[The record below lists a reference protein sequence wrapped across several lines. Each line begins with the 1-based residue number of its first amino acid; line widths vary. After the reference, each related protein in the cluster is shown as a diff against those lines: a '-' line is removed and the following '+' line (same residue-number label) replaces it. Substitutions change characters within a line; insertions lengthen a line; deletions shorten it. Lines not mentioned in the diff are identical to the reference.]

1 MKPTD
6 GRFSIVG
13 CRLCVVGFSL
23 EWLEPMITSGTQNGL
38 FHVIAEELS
47 AVEDR
52 LQEPAQDSGVLL
64 SVVASYA
71 LGSGGKRIRP
81 ALLLLTARACGTD
94 QRGRIVTLASVA
106 EMMHAATL
114 VHDDIVDHSTK
125 RRGRPSAAALWGSDV
140 SVLAGDFLFSR
151 AIQLLV
157 ADGDMRILQSFADAT
172 VAMIEG
178 EVLQLQLLHDLKIG
192 DADYL
197 RIVTGK
203 TAALMSAAARAGALV
218 AGASMATAEGMAA
231 FGLNLGIGFQLV
243 DDALDYTARE
253 ERLGKP
259 VGSDFREGKIT
270 YPLIHLMRTAS
281 AEDRVAV
288 EELAKREHISDEN
301 LAQLRSLVER
311 YDSVPATM
319 RLVDDYLA
327 RARAMLEGLPSSPAC
342 QSLHRLVDFVRERDW

>member
-1 MKPTD
+1 
-6 GRFSIVG
+6 
-13 CRLCVVGFSL
+13 VVLWSVVSLLL
-23 EWLEPMITSGTQNGL
+23 EWLEPMITSATQNGL
-38 FHVIAEELS
+38 FGVIAAELS

-52 LQEPAQDSGVLL
+52 LQEPAQETGVLL
-64 SVVASYA
+64 SAVASYA

-81 ALLLLTARACGTD
+81 ALLLLAARACGAD

-114 VHDDIVDHSTK
+114 VHDDIVDHSAK

-151 AIQLLV
+151 AIQILV
-157 ADGDMRILQSFADAT
+157 ADGDMRILQAFADAT

-178 EVLQLQLLHDLKIG
+178 EVLQLQLLRDLKIS
-192 DADYL
+192 DVDYL

-218 AGASMATAEGMAA
+218 SAAPPAAAEAMAA

-281 AEDRVAV
+281 AADRVVV
-288 EELAKREHISDEN
+288 EDLARREHISDED
-301 LAQLRSLVER
+301 LARLRGLVER
-311 YDSVPATM
+311 YEGVPATM

-327 RARAMLEGLPSSPAC
+327 RARAPLEVLPPSPAC
-342 QSLHRLVDFVRERDW
+342 HSLHRLVEFVRERDW

>member
-1 MKPTD
+1 
-6 GRFSIVG
+6 
-13 CRLCVVGFSL
+13 
-23 EWLEPMITSGTQNGL
+23 MITSRTQNGL
-38 FHVIAEELS
+38 FSVIAAELS

-52 LQEPAQDSGVLL
+52 LQEPAQDSGALL
-64 SVVASYA
+64 SVVAGYA

-81 ALLLLTARACGTD
+81 ALLLLAARACGAD
-94 QRGRIVTLASVA
+94 QHGRVVTLASVA

-157 ADGDMRILQSFADAT
+157 ADGDMRILQAFADAT
-172 VAMIEG
+172 VSMIEG
-178 EVLQLQLLHDLKIG
+178 EVLQLQFLRDLKISEE
-192 DADYL
+192 DYL

-218 AGASMATAEGMAA
+218 AGAPAATADVMAT

-270 YPLIHLMRTAS
+270 YPLIHLMRTAFI
-281 AEDRVAV
+281 ADRVVV
-288 EELAKREHISDEN
+288 EDLARREHISDED
-301 LAQLRSLVER
+301 LAQLRGLVER
-311 YDSVPATM
+311 YEGVPATM
-319 RLVDDYLA
+319 RLVNEYLA
-327 RARAMLEGLPSSPAC
+327 RARALLEVLPQSPAC
-342 QSLHRLVDFVRERDW
+342 HALYRLVDFVRERDW

>member
-1 MKPTD
+1 
-6 GRFSIVG
+6 
-13 CRLCVVGFSL
+13 
-23 EWLEPMITSGTQNGL
+23 MITSGTQDGL
-38 FHVIAEELS
+38 FSVIAAELS

-52 LQEPAQDSGVLL
+52 LLEPARDSGVLL

-81 ALLLLTARACGTD
+81 ALLLLAARACDAD

-114 VHDDIVDHSTK
+114 VHDDIVDHSAK
-125 RRGRPSAAALWGSDV
+125 RRGRPSAAVLWGSDV

-151 AIQLLV
+151 AIQILV
-157 ADGDMRILQSFADAT
+157 ADGDMRILQAFADAT

-178 EVLQLQLLHDLKIG
+178 EVLQLQLLRDLKIS

-203 TAALMSAAARAGALV
+203 TAALMSASARTGALV
-218 AGASMATAEGMAA
+218 AAAPLATAEAMAA

-281 AEDRVAV
+281 AADRVVV
-288 EELAKREHISDEN
+288 EDLVRREHISDEN
-301 LAQLRSLVER
+301 LAQLRGLVER
-311 YDSVPATM
+311 YEGVSATM
-319 RLVDDYLA
+319 RLVDEYLA
-327 RARAMLEGLPSSPAC
+327 RARALLEVLPPSPAC
-342 QSLHRLVDFVRERDW
+342 HCLHRLVDFVRERDW

>member
-1 MKPTD
+1 
-6 GRFSIVG
+6 
-13 CRLCVVGFSL
+13 
-23 EWLEPMITSGTQNGL
+23 MITSGTQDGL
-38 FHVIAEELS
+38 FSVIAAELS

-52 LQEPAQDSGVLL
+52 LQEPARDSGVLL

-81 ALLLLTARACGTD
+81 ALLLLAARACDAD
-94 QRGRIVTLASVA
+94 QRERIVTLASVA

-114 VHDDIVDHSTK
+114 VHDDIVDHSAK
-125 RRGRPSAAALWGSDV
+125 RRGRPSASALWGSDV

-151 AIQLLV
+151 AIQILV
-157 ADGDMRILQSFADAT
+157 ADGDMRILQAFADAT

-178 EVLQLQLLHDLKIG
+178 EVLQLQLLHDLKIS

-203 TAALMSAAARAGALV
+203 TAALMSAAARTGALV
-218 AGASMATAEGMAA
+218 AAAPLATAEAMAA

-243 DDALDYTARE
+243 DDTLDYIARE

-270 YPLIHLMRTAS
+270 YPVIHLMRTAS
-281 AEDRVAV
+281 HADQAILEGLAR
-288 EELAKREHISDEN
+288 EEHVDDDGLA
-301 LAQLRSLVER
+301 LLRGLVER
-311 YDSVPATM
+311 YEAVPATM
-319 RLVDDYLA
+319 GVVDSYLS
-327 RARAMLEGLPSSPAC
+327 RARTQLAALPESPARLA
-342 QSLHRLVDFVRERDW
+342 LHRLVDFVRERDW